1 MGRFSVIAPQFTSFK
16 TFIAACITLVV
27 ALAAPGV
34 LQGQCQPLARA
45 HDAQAPEPRNASP
58 STPTA
63 GERAT
68 AAPAFYDEPK
78 FTVAG
83 VTDATNLGGH
93 GSGAVQRNTEALTNE
108 AILLKK
114 ESPAG
119 SQLPSFDA
127 RAEKSLRASLEHD
140 PGNAEL
146 HHSPGVA
153 EEKLGNPLEAVRQY
167 SARQNWI
174 RANPICLTGEQ
185 SCCCITR
192 LNPRWKSLPKA
203 IACSRTP
210 HAC

>member
-146 HHSPGVA
+146 HHSLGVA

-167 SARQNWI
+167 Q
-174 RANPICLTGEQ
+174 RAAELDPSESNLFDWGAE
-185 SCCCITR
+185 
-192 LNPRWKSLPKA
+192 LLLH
-203 IACSRTP
+203 
-210 HAC
+210 HAP